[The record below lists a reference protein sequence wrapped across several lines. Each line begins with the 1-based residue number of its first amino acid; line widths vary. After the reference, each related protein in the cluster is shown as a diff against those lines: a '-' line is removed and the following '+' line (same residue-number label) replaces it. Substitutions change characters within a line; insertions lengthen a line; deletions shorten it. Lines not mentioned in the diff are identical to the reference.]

1 MTCGPGGPW
10 LVDFDYADDEQ
21 VRLDVTAIIAHGT
34 RIRRKRLREKVAAL
48 ALLCGIGSAAVVAGR
63 LAVAPDQARGIAD
76 SQGQARS
83 GTSSRQHSPPK
94 YNEDTGIVGHDFGPF
109 EQVPR
114 QVPLVV
120 QTSAE
125 LPAQFGPLQA
135 LVGDSAP
142 DGGVWYVGTSS
153 KVVLFHLS
161 AKGWVQSWP
170 VVSISQVGSW
180 SRFSVFAGLSVVP
193 DGMAW
198 IGVAST
204 LLRVDTRTGN
214 VESWSIPPTRA
225 VYDRPGSRQPVRS
238 LAVSSSG
245 SVAVVLGNA
254 SAVQIFNVGKDTWHQ
269 VHMPETTDQPEAAG
283 YSRAGALVVGFRGVT
298 RPRRSG
304 VLLDAGRGPVL
315 TATVANAKAIVPYG
329 KSSALVGV
337 GTPDVVSSEAAVR
350 ALPLPDSPVDLSG
363 SVLPL
368 VSLPDERF
376 ATAAGTQIMS
386 FPAHAASA
394 QQATQAASLYDT
406 APQGCRVPDELTAA
420 NPAEPSGSEST
431 SCPQGYHMLTTDAI
445 GDFWVVRTAAKR
457 TVDLLARQ

>member
-21 VRLDVTAIIAHGT
+21 VRLDVAAIIAHGT
-34 RIRRKRLREKVAAL
+34 RIRRKRLREKIAAV
-48 ALLCGIGSAAVVAGR
+48 ALLCGVGSAAVVAGR
-63 LAVAPDQARGIAD
+63 LAVAPDQARGLAD
-76 SQGQARS
+76 SQGKARP
-83 GTSSRQHSPPK
+83 GTSSGQGSAPK
-94 YNEDTGIVGHDFGPF
+94 YNEDTGLVGHDFGPF

-120 QTSAE
+120 QTSAK
-125 LPAQFGPLQA
+125 LPGQFGPLQA

-142 DGGVWYVGTSS
+142 GGGVWYVGTSS

-161 AKGWVQSWP
+161 AEGRVRSWP
-170 VVSISQVGSW
+170 VVSTAEVSSW
-180 SRFSVFAGLSVVP
+180 SRFSVFAGLSVVS
-193 DGMAW
+193 DGTAW
-198 IGVAST
+198 IGLAST
-204 LLRVDTRTGN
+204 LLRVDTTTGK
-214 VESWSIPPTRA
+214 VRSWSIPPARA
-225 VYDRPGSRQPVRS
+225 AYDRPGSRQPVRS

-245 SVAVVLGNA
+245 SVVVVLGNA
-254 SAVQIFNVGKDTWHQ
+254 SAVQILNVGQNSWHQ
-269 VHMPETTDQPEAAG
+269 VHMPETADQPEAAA
-283 YSRAGALVVGFRGVT
+283 YSRAGALVVGFRSLR
-298 RPRRSG
+298 RPQRSG

-315 TATVANAKAIVPYG
+315 TAVVADAGAVAPYG

-337 GTPDVVSSEAAVR
+337 GTPDVVSPEAAVR
-350 ALPLPDSPVDLSG
+350 PLPLPESPVDISG

-368 VSLPDERF
+368 VSLPDARF

-394 QQATQAASLYDT
+394 QQATRAASLYDT
-406 APQGCRVPDELTAA
+406 APQGCEMLDELTAA
-420 NPAEPSGSEST
+420 NPAEPSGSMST
-431 SCPQGYHMLTTDAI
+431 SCPQGYQMLTTDAI